1 VSQRIDALICPRW
14 TIAVEPDLTV
24 REGLCLAVNDGRI
37 VDLLPRGEAEQRFDP
52 DACHER
58 PQHVLV
64 PGLVNAHTHAGMSLM
79 RGLADDMHLERWL
92 QERVWPA
99 EQRWVDPDF
108 VADGT
113 RLAIA
118 EMLRGGITCFADMYY
133 YPDVVAEVALE
144 AGMRAA
150 VGMIVIDFATPW
162 ASEPAEYIRKGLA
175 VRDRYKAFSLISTT
189 FAPHA
194 PYSVSD
200 STLTRIR
207 QLADEID
214 APIHMHVHET
224 AHEVESAIAETGHR
238 PLHRLRELG
247 LVRPGFMAVHA
258 TQLSAREIDELAEAG
273 ASVVHC
279 PRSNLKLASGAC
291 PTAALHA
298 AGVNVALGTD
308 SAVSNNRLDI
318 WSELQT
324 AALFGKFVAGDASA
338 LAAATVLEMATL
350 NGARALGLAE
360 ETGSLVPGKAADA
373 VCVSLGDPAL
383 HPVLAPLSQLVY
395 SASREQVTD
404 VWIAGE
410 HLLVDGR
417 LARMATEQIIQR
429 ATEWGNRIVG
439 S

>member
-1 VSQRIDALICPRW
+1 
-14 TIAVEPDLTV
+14 
-24 REGLCLAVNDGRI
+24 
-37 VDLLPRGEAEQRFDP
+37 
-52 DACHER
+52 
-58 PQHVLV
+58 
-64 PGLVNAHTHAGMSLM
+64 
-79 RGLADDMHLERWL
+79 
-92 QERVWPA
+92 
-99 EQRWVDPDF
+99 
-108 VADGT
+108 
-113 RLAIA
+113 
-118 EMLRGGITCFADMYY
+118 
-133 YPDVVAEVALE
+133 
-144 AGMRAA
+144 
-150 VGMIVIDFATPW
+150 MIVIDFATPW

-383 HPVLAPLSQLVY
+383 HPVLDPLSQLVY